1 MAIQHNIS
9 EANSD
14 YGISFS
20 GAYYRIV
27 TASISRQRGTD
38 PKFSVMIDLSA
49 YATATPKDDTR
60 EVDFK
65 RYSANLTD
73 VEAKSGSTFMDKCYA
88 WVMDQDDMDG
98 STAAQEQIMSVL
110 LSLQDG
116 FYRAV
121 QAAET
126 VGTISG
132 STLDFDTGNVFSH
145 APSSNVTY
153 VFNNPPVSGIAYGF
167 TLKVTPS
174 ATVTVTWP
182 SGVDWAGGS
191 APDAPASGETNVYS
205 FYTVDGGTTY
215 YGFLAGAAM
224 G

>member
-65 RYSANLTD
+65 RYNANLAD
-73 VEAKSGSTFMDKCYA
+73 VEAKSGATFMDKCYA

-98 STAAQEQIMSVL
+98 STAA
-110 LSLQDG
+110 
-116 FYRAV
+116 
-121 QAAET
+121 
-126 VGTISG
+126 
-132 STLDFDTGNVFSH
+132 
-145 APSSNVTY
+145 
-153 VFNNPPVSGIAYGF
+153 
-167 TLKVTPS
+167 
-174 ATVTVTWP
+174 
-182 SGVDWAGGS
+182 
-191 APDAPASGETNVYS
+191 
-205 FYTVDGGTTY
+205 
-215 YGFLAGAAM
+215 
-224 G
+224 